1 MKEPDNEPNEKSF
14 EDHLV
19 ALEAAIARLEA
30 PDTALEESLA
40 VYAAAMKHLAACHAV
55 LDGAEKRLELVR
67 AGSGDV
73 VAAELDDRG
82 SVAPVE

>member
-1 MKEPDNEPNEKSF
+1 MTDPTNAADGTSF
-14 EDHLV
+14 EQHLA

-40 VYAAAMKHLAACHAV
+40 VYSAAMKHLAACHAV

-67 AGSGDV
+67 AGTDDA